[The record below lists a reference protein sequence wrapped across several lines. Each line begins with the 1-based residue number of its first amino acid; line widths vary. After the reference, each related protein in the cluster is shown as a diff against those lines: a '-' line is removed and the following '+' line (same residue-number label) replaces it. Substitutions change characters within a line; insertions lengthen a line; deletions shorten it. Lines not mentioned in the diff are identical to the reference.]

1 MSRQEKKVNL
11 SDTLEKENLVEIVQ
25 VHSDDSVSKSRWR
38 FRQEDLENHQTE
50 PAVWIHSEK
59 PQSNAQ
65 SPQKKNIAFC
75 QLVQVPRIQMRFYAT
90 TKKRAKFM

>member
-50 PAVWIHSEK
+50 PAVWIDSEK
-59 PQSNAQ
+59 P
-65 SPQKKNIAFC
+65 
-75 QLVQVPRIQMRFYAT
+75 
-90 TKKRAKFM
+90 